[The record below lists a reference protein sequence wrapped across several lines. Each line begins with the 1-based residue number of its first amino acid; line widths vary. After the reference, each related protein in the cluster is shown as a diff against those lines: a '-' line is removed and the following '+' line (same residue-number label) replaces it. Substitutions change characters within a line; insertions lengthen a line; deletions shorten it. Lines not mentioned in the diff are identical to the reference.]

1 MTGGFIFVNLLTI
14 FGLLIFKFK
23 KEIENKTL
31 YKLGLLSVIFSLI
44 IIVADTEM
52 AGILPR
58 YMCDFGFLLYFA
70 TSIVIFHLFNKLN
83 GDKKKFLTKILFI
96 CFIFGLVFNFLLVL
110 SDDVFMKSNL
120 FFYFRKIFEF
130 WV

>member
-23 KEIENKTL
+23 NKLESKLL

-44 IIVADTEM
+44 IIIADTEM

-58 YMCDFGFLLYFA
+58 YICDFGFLMYFA
-70 TSIVIFHLFNKLN
+70 TAIVIFHLFTKLDDNK
-83 GDKKKFLTKILFI
+83 KRFLTKILFV
-96 CFIFGLVFNFLLVL
+96 CFTFGLIFNLLLVL
-110 SDDVFMKSNL
+110 NDDVFMKSNL